1 MIIAYTDQN
10 DCDFAIKLLD
20 DSKAELAKELMSE
33 GMDAWYSAAHVPV
46 EATEHFT
53 KEDVEAMYGDG
64 YAEPTYKLLDRF
76 KIPYE
81 KIELQYDENGDVIA
95 DEMVA

>member
-10 DCDFAIKLLD
+10 ELDWGIKLLD
-20 DSKAELAKELMSE
+20 DSKADLTKELIQE
-33 GMDAWYSAAHVPV
+33 GMDAWYGAAHDSI

-53 KEDVEAMYGDG
+53 TDDVASFYGSG
-64 YAEPTYKLLDRF
+64 YSEPACELLDRF

-81 KIELQYDENGDVIA
+81 SIKLEYNEDDEIVADVIL
-95 DEMVA
+95 